1 MNDNHLYIKVGIC
14 VTPPF
19 LLFDK
24 LFKVISTLSH
34 VTCCNL
40 NPLGFKNQA
49 KFSVVTV
56 CFRSLFILKLM
67 LLKNMFSTFDIFVGC
82 VTICPSFTSSY
93 MSLEF
98 LRLSATSKTPVRWTG
113 QCLGLG
119 PRV

>member
-24 LFKVISTLSH
+24 LFKVISTLAH

-49 KFSVVTV
+49 EFSVVTG
-56 CFRSLFILKLM
+56 FFQIIIYFK
-67 LLKNMFSTFDIFVGC
+67 T
-82 VTICPSFTSSY
+82 Y
-93 MSLEF
+93 
-98 LRLSATSKTPVRWTG
+98 ATEKHV
-113 QCLGLG
+113 
-119 PRV
+119 